1 MVVAPTQ
8 TTLRLSSTASSS
20 PPQSSSFQISI
31 QLTSITWSE
40 DLLNRSSSRFA
51 ALAKNLTA
59 AVSHVLKN
67 VGNASVDVVEFK
79 PGSVIAVLKVT
90 AASSAAEPSIKTQ
103 LANDMSDGDLG
114 GFSVDPNLYSGSIFD
129 VDFKVKFAC
138 NDSAVDKG
146 FDRRGDFENV
156 LSTVMSSDPKYI
168 AFNITHIECLKEDN
182 ITVITTRFQINEP
195 TSPNPNKILK
205 NLKNAVDAGEVGNI
219 SVVPEWKSFIPGEK
233 RFHLIASLKSESSN
247 TTQTKMELETTIAD
261 AFKVNK
267 KFKYFNIDM
276 PSNKTMVID
285 IGMSSQ
291 TSELPSQ
298 GLSPLDSAMRSARI
312 GSIKLLKPTIRV
324 TIDPKSLITRKIYEV
339 TFFENVPS
347 CIKKDTADKN
357 TELYKNLSMGF
368 WQFIDG
374 NIRANGNLKP
384 LYLETKVRTLKC
396 HNLTT
401 VLGVSDVYMRS
412 NTEDKIGQFIG
423 PFYKCKKPGIYDWG
437 IKVLLK
443 TPTRADT
450 IGAWVQLSG
459 VYIHWVCLK
468 PKPPTPAPTSLPPS
482 TGNAVTTSIS
492 KNSKKPPSQN
502 ATRPALTTP
511 SETSQPTTIKATFPT
526 LGRKPDLYVKLKL
539 GMTWGELCSKQETLK
554 EKIASNVHDKT
565 GTKLSADRIIYV
577 NVAKNCADPG
587 KKNEQAEVWLY
598 VSKSG
603 TKEVHKC
610 LTLKAYKVFLMF
622 FENGNTK
629 QLGPDFEEKVLEKY
643 KIYVYSIAVI

>member
-1 MVVAPTQ
+1 MSVLPYSAASPSVVAPTQ
-8 TTLRLSSTASSS
+8 TTLRLSSTGS
-20 PPQSSSFQISI
+20 PSLPQSSSFQISI
-31 QLTSITWSE
+31 QLTSVTWSE
-40 DLLNRSSSRFA
+40 DLLNRNSSGFA

-59 AVSHVLKN
+59 AVSHVLKD

-90 AASSAAEPSIKTQ
+90 ASSAAEPSIKTQ

-138 NDSAVDKG
+138 NDSAADRG
-146 FDRRGDFENV
+146 FDQRGDFENA

-182 ITVITTRFQINEP
+182 ITLITTRFQINEP

-205 NLKNAVDAGEVGNI
+205 NLKNAVDAGKVGNI

-233 RFHLIASLKSESSN
+233 LFHIIASLESESSN
-247 TTQTKMELETTIAD
+247 TTQTKMELQTTIAD
-261 AFKVNK
+261 AFKVDK
-267 KFKYFNIDM
+267 KFKYVNIDM
-276 PSNKTMVID
+276 PSNKTVVID

-291 TSELPSQ
+291 SSELPSQ
-298 GLSPLDSAMRSARI
+298 GLSPLDSAMRSAKI

-324 TIDPKSLITRKIYEV
+324 TVDPKSLITRKIFEV
-339 TFFENVPS
+339 TFLQNVPS
-347 CIKKDTADKN
+347 CIKNDTSEKD

-374 NIRANGNLKP
+374 NIKANGNLKP
-384 LYLETKVRTLKC
+384 LYVETKVRTLKC

-401 VLGVSDVYMRS
+401 VRGVSDVYMRS
-412 NTEDKIGQFIG
+412 NTEDKIGQILR
-423 PFYKCKKPGIYDWG
+423 PLYKCKKPGIYDWG

-443 TPTRADT
+443 TPTRPDT
-450 IGAWVQLSG
+450 SGNSVQLYG
-459 VYIHWVCLK
+459 VYVHLVCNK
-468 PKPPTPAPTSLPPS
+468 PKPPTPAPT
-482 TGNAVTTSIS
+482 TE
-492 KNSKKPPSQN
+492 PPSQD
-502 ATRPALTTP
+502 ATRPALTTMP
-511 SETSQPTTIKATFPT
+511 ETSKPTTIKATFPT
-526 LGRKPDLYVKLKL
+526 LGRKPDLYVELKL
-539 GMTWGELCSKQETLK
+539 GMTWGELCPKQETLK
-554 EKIASNVHDKT
+554 EQIASNVHDKT

-577 NVAKNCADPG
+577 NAAKNCADPS
-587 KKNEQAEVWLY
+587 KKNEQAEVWFY

-622 FENGNTK
+622 YGNGNTK
-629 QLGPDFEEKVLEKY
+629 QLGPDFEEKVLVKY
-643 KIYVYSIAVI
+643 